1 MDNKLIIADLTPER
15 IRDIAHKAMR
25 LWVLMYDCNID
36 CLRIRQYKDGFI
48 HMAAKPFLKTKFYK
62 VKPFHDYHKTY
73 TYKTTN
79 VDLMNLLMYATSCNK
94 PHIIGVSPY
103 VGNLYNIKAKAA
115 LFDIFTTEFKHGFV
129 LDGKEYFTKPGE
141 IEEKLI
147 NYDMTLTET
156 DVKCEESIVESI
168 EFFKTCHKY
177 DIDIFDHNKSR
188 YCQ

>member
-1 MDNKLIIADLTPER
+1 MNNELIIADLTPKR
-15 IRDIAHKAMR
+15 IHDIAHKAMR

-73 TYKTTN
+73 TYKTAN
-79 VDLMNLLMYATSCNK
+79 VDLMNLLTYATSCNK

-115 LFDIFTTEFKHGFV
+115 LFDIFYNRIQTW
-129 LDGKEYFTKPGE
+129 
-141 IEEKLI
+141 ICI
-147 NYDMTLTET
+147 
-156 DVKCEESIVESI
+156 
-168 EFFKTCHKY
+168 
-177 DIDIFDHNKSR
+177 R
-188 YCQ
+188 W